1 MQLPEKIEDI
11 KDWTWDDIQPYFE
24 ELESREL
31 TEETLNQWMADWSNL
46 GALLWENF
54 ARAQVATTQNT
65 ADEQAEAYLKNLYA
79 TVFPKMSEANNR
91 LNKKL
96 VESGLKPDNFD
107 VPLKKMQADIELF
120 REENIPLQVRE
131 QALGMEYAKI
141 TGAQTVQWDGEELTL
156 EQLKKVFQD
165 QDRTKREQAW
175 RLMMTRWLQDREAIN
190 NLWTM
195 FFDVRQEMAANAGF
209 DNYRDFRWKQ
219 FKRFD
224 YTPQDCE
231 TFHRAI
237 EQVVVPAAER
247 ANERRRQRLGIDSV
261 RPWDINVDTS
271 GKPALRPWQTIDEF
285 AEKAETIFTHVD
297 PELGGY
303 YGKMRAGGYMDLPN
317 RKNKGPGAY
326 CTTYPHTGTPFV
338 FMNAVG
344 KRDDVRTLLH
354 EVGHAFHGFEVM
366 NNLPY
371 MQQRNYPIE
380 FAEVASM
387 AMELLASPY
396 LTQEFGGYYTAEEA
410 ARDRIEHLEN
420 IIFFWPY
427 MAVVDGFQLWAYTSG
442 DAAKDPAACDEKW
455 GELWDRFM
463 RLDYSGLDDEK
474 KTGWH
479 RKQHIFRYPFYYVE
493 YGLAQ
498 LGAVQVWAN
507 ALKDQQQAVKQYRQA
522 LALGGTRSIP
532 QLYQAAGVKFAF
544 DAQTLGQAVELIEN
558 TIQDLHDQL

>member
-1 MQLPEKIEDI
+1 MQLPAQIEEI
-11 KDWTWDDIQPYFE
+11 RNWTWDDIQPYYDD
-24 ELESREL
+24 LESREL
-31 TEETLNQWMADWSNL
+31 TEATLNDWMSDWSKL
-46 GALLWENF
+46 SALLGENF
-54 ARAQVATTQNT
+54 SRAQVATTQDT
-65 ADEQAEAYLKNLYA
+65 ADEEAESYLKHLY
-79 TVFPKMSEANNR
+79 TTIYPKLSETGNR

-96 VESGLKPDNFD
+96 VESGLQPENFE

-120 REENIPLQVRE
+120 REENINLQVRE

-141 TGAQTVQWDGEELTL
+141 TGAQTVQWQGEEITL
-156 EQLKKVFQD
+156 EQLKKSFQD
-165 QDRTKREQAW
+165 DDRATREAAW
-175 RLMMTRWLQDREAIN
+175 RLMTDRWLQDREPIN
-190 NLWTM
+190 DLWKY
-195 FFDVRQEMAANAGF
+195 FFDVRQEMASNAGF
-209 DNYRDFRWKQ
+209 ENYRDFRWKQ

-224 YTPQDCE
+224 YTPADCE

-237 EQVVVPAAER
+237 EEVVVPAAAR

-261 RPWDINVDTS
+261 RPWDINVDTF
-271 GKPALRPWQTIDEF
+271 GKPPLKPWQTIDEF

-303 YGKMRAGGYMDLPN
+303 YGKLRSGGYMDLPN

-326 CTTYPHTGTPFV
+326 CTGYPHTGTPFV

-344 KRDDVRTLLH
+344 KREDVRTLLH

-366 NNLPY
+366 GNLPY
-371 MQQRNYPIE
+371 MQQRSYPIE

-387 AMELLASPY
+387 AMELLAAPY
-396 LTQEFGGYYTAEEA
+396 LTHEFGGYYTPEEA
-410 ARDRIEHLEN
+410 ARDRIEHLEG
-420 IIFFWPY
+420 IMFFWPY
-427 MAVVDGFQLWAYTSG
+427 MAVVDGFQLWAYTHG
-442 DAAKDPAACDEKW
+442 DDAKDPAACDEKW

-463 RLDYSGLDDEK
+463 TLDYSGLDDAK

-479 RKQHIFRYPFYYVE
+479 RKQHIYRYPFYYVE

-507 ALKDQQQAVKQYRQA
+507 ALNNQQQAVQSYRQA

-532 QLYQAAGVKFAF
+532 ELFNAAGVKFAF
-544 DAQTLGQAVELIEN
+544 DADTLGQAISLIEK
-558 TIQDLHDQL
+558 TIDELQEKI